1 LDNRKH
7 KINMFKTPFN
17 FDGRIR
23 RTEYGV
29 SLIAFFVCM
38 QIIESLP
45 GSNPSLE
52 ILNLLLIPL
61 FWFIAAQGTKRCHDV
76 GKAGWWQI
84 IFPIY
89 FFVLVFSNGQKGEN
103 EYGINPKENVS
114 EAL

>member
-1 LDNRKH
+1 
-7 KINMFKTPFN
+7 MFKTPFN